1 MDCTGLYWAVLGCT
15 GLYWVVLG
23 YTQLYSIR
31 LCWTT
36 LDCNGLYWTVFGS
49 TVLYLIARVIG
60 FQKMYGL
67 FSLNHNIIEKMCDV
81 TPVTDKRREDGKWKI
96 GQYFGIPDTAII
108 DLRHTVMK
116 LLHIAID

>member
-1 MDCTGLYWAVLGCT
+1 MFSFAHCPH
-15 GLYWVVLG
+15 
-23 YTQLYSIR
+23 
-31 LCWTT
+31 
-36 LDCNGLYWTVFGS
+36 
-49 TVLYLIARVIG
+49 YLNLIDRVIVIG

-81 TPVTDKRREDGKWKI
+81 TPVTDERREDGKWKI

>member
-1 MDCTGLYWAVLGCT
+1 MDCTVLYRADPGCT
-15 GLYWVVLG
+15 GLYW
-23 YTQLYSIR
+23 
-31 LCWTT
+31 
-36 LDCNGLYWTVFGS
+36 
-49 TVLYLIARVIG
+49 IARVIG

-81 TPVTDKRREDGKWKI
+81 TPVTDERREDGKWKI
-96 GQYFGIPDTAII
+96 GHYFGTPDTAII